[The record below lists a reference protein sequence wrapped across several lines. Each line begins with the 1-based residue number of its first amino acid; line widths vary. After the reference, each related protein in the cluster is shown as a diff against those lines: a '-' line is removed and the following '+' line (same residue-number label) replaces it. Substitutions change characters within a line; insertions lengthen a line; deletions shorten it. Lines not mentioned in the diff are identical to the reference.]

1 MPLQLAFS
9 SNAYLDVP
17 VDQAIAR
24 VAGLGYRGIELLAD
38 VPHAWPAGLLPVQKD
53 AIRGAIA
60 ASGLTIS
67 NINAFM
73 MNAIADPRQ
82 PYWHPGWTD
91 PDRHYRAIR
100 REHTKRA
107 LRLAAELGAPAISTE
122 PGGELAEG
130 QSRGAATDIF
140 YDEIMP
146 CLDVAASCGVTLL
159 IEPEPGLLIERFEQ
173 YLEFAERIDH
183 PSLGLNFDIG
193 HAFCVGE
200 DPAEWVPRMKP
211 HTRHYHFEDIAA
223 TRVHHHLVPGE
234 GAIDFVGVLRAI
246 AAHTPDMWITVE
258 LYPYRDQPDAAARA
272 ARAHLLAQAATAGV
286 ALA

>member
-17 VDQAIAR
+17 VDRAIDR
-24 VAGLGYRGIELLAD
+24 VAGMGSRGIELLAD

-53 AIRGAIA
+53 AIRAAIG
-60 ASGLTIS
+60 ASGLVIS

-130 QSRGAATDIF
+130 QSRAEATDIF

-146 CLDVAASCGVTLL
+146 CLDVAASCGVGLL

-173 YLEFAERIDH
+173 YLEFAERVDH

-200 DPAEWVPRMKP
+200 DPAEWVPKMKS

-286 ALA
+286 ALS

>member
-17 VDQAIAR
+17 VDRAIDR
-24 VAGLGYRGIELLAD
+24 VAGMGYRGIELLAD

-53 AIRGAIA
+53 AIRAAIG
-60 ASGLTIS
+60 ASGLVIS

-130 QSRGAATDIF
+130 QSRAEATDIF

-146 CLDVAASCGVTLL
+146 CLDVAASCGVGLL

-173 YLEFAERIDH
+173 YLEFAERVDH

-200 DPAEWVPRMKP
+200 DPAEWVPKMKS

-286 ALA
+286 ALS